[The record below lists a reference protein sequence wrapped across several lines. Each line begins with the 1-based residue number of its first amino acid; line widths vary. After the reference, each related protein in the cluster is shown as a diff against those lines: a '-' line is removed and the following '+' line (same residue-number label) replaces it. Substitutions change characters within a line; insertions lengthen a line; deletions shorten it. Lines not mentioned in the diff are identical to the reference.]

1 MNSLKTPGK
10 SYYYWLTSL
19 IITLLFQNSYAQE
32 TMIPLGV
39 NPILMNAAKMER
51 MNPTIART
59 AAVNDTLILPFI
71 DDFSKPGIY
80 PDSNLW
86 LDKNV
91 FINTNYGDLPVTIG
105 VATFD
110 GLNQNGTPHFPTYVI
125 DTVADVLT
133 SKPID
138 LGAVA
143 GDTSVWMSFFYQ
155 PQGLG
160 DVPETADSLVL
171 QFKDTAGIW
180 SNVWALQ
187 GKPDTSF
194 KRANIHLLDAKYF
207 FRGFQFRFYN
217 IATVNGNR
225 DHWNIDYVILK
236 RFAAPN
242 DSILD
247 NALIYP
253 QTSLLT
259 EFTAMP
265 YSHYKSLGIQI
276 PAAVKTSLNDTIHDI
291 NYGGTSYS
299 PQIDI
304 SQNGASI
311 FNGNTGTISS
321 ASSNSYIPYA
331 IPLGGF
337 TFPVQASDSAD
348 FLVKSYFTNTGAPSN
363 RDNDTSY
370 FTQHFH
376 NYYAYDDGTAE
387 VAYGLTGNTDL
398 ALAYKFDVKMRD
410 TLVGMQIYFNPVGV
424 DVTNKLFSLTVWSSI
439 DVTGNSAV
447 KLYSRIDQKPGVND
461 SINGF
466 KSYTFDTLLIV
477 NAGTI
482 YVGINQSEPAT
493 QYGVGLDRN
502 TDSRGKMFYHL
513 DGYWRQSSIKGSWM
527 MRPIFGKKI
536 MVIGVDELTTNN
548 FDFEV
553 FPNPAKNY
561 LTVRLPFQKTVQM
574 QVLDLVGK
582 VLIDKKIEGENTI
595 STENLTSGMY
605 LLRIISPNNFS
616 SVKKFIIE

>member
-51 MNPTIART
+51 LNPAIART

-138 LGAVA
+138 LGAVT

-337 TFPVQASDSAD
+337 TFPVQATDSAD

-424 DVTNKLFSLTVWSSI
+424 NVTNKLFSLTVWSSI

>member
-51 MNPTIART
+51 LNPAIART

-337 TFPVQASDSAD
+337 TFPVQATDSAD

-424 DVTNKLFSLTVWSSI
+424 NVTNKLFSLTVWSSI

>member
-1 MNSLKTPGK
+1 
-10 SYYYWLTSL
+10 
-19 IITLLFQNSYAQE
+19 
-32 TMIPLGV
+32 MIPLGV

-51 MNPTIART
+51 LNPAIART

-321 ASSNSYIPYA
+321 ASSNSYVPYA

-582 VLIDKKIEGENTI
+582 VLIDKKIEGENTF

>member
-51 MNPTIART
+51 LNPAIART

-321 ASSNSYIPYA
+321 ASSNSYVPYA

-582 VLIDKKIEGENTI
+582 VLIDKKIEGENTF

>member
-1 MNSLKTPGK
+1 M
-10 SYYYWLTSL
+10 
-19 IITLLFQNSYAQE
+19 
-32 TMIPLGV
+32 
-39 NPILMNAAKMER
+39 
-51 MNPTIART
+51 
-59 AAVNDTLILPFI
+59 
-71 DDFSKPGIY
+71 
-80 PDSNLW
+80 
-86 LDKNV
+86 
-91 FINTNYGDLPVTIG
+91 
-105 VATFD
+105 
-110 GLNQNGTPHFPTYVI
+110 
-125 DTVADVLT
+125 
-133 SKPID
+133 
-138 LGAVA
+138 
-143 GDTSVWMSFFYQ
+143 FY
-155 PQGLG
+155 
-160 DVPETADSLVL
+160 EFDSL
-171 QFKDTAGIW
+171 
-180 SNVWALQ
+180 
-187 GKPDTSF
+187 
-194 KRANIHLLDAKYF
+194 Y
-207 FRGFQFRFYN
+207 Y
-217 IATVNGNR
+217 
-225 DHWNIDYVILK
+225 
-236 RFAAPN
+236 
-242 DSILD
+242 
-247 NALIYP
+247 
-253 QTSLLT
+253 
-259 EFTAMP
+259 
-265 YSHYKSLGIQI
+265 
-276 PAAVKTSLNDTIHDI
+276 I
-291 NYGGTSYS
+291 NSR
-299 PQIDI
+299 
-304 SQNGASI
+304 NH
-311 FNGNTGTISS
+311 
-321 ASSNSYIPYA
+321 
-331 IPLGGF
+331 
-337 TFPVQASDSAD
+337 
-348 FLVKSYFTNTGAPSN
+348 VKSYFTNTGAPSN

-424 DVTNKLFSLTVWSSI
+424 NVTNKLFSLTVWSSI

>member
-1 MNSLKTPGK
+1 MNSLKIPGK

-582 VLIDKKIEGENTI
+582 VLIDKKIEGENTF

>member
-51 MNPTIART
+51 LNPAIART

-321 ASSNSYIPYA
+321 ASSNSYVPYA

-337 TFPVQASDSAD
+337 TFPVQATDSAD

-477 NAGTI
+477 NAGSI

>member
-51 MNPTIART
+51 LNPAIART

-321 ASSNSYIPYA
+321 ASSNSYVPYA

>member
-51 MNPTIART
+51 LNPAIART

-424 DVTNKLFSLTVWSSI
+424 NVTNKLFSLTVWSSI

-548 FDFEV
+548 FDFEM

>member
-51 MNPTIART
+51 LNPAIART

-337 TFPVQASDSAD
+337 TFPVQATDSAD

-410 TLVGMQIYFNPVGV
+410 TLVGMQIYFNPVGI